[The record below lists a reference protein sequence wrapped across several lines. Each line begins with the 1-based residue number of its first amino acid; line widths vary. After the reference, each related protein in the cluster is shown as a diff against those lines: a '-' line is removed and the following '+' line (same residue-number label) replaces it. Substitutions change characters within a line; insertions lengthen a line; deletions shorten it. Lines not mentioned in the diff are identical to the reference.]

1 MVTIPNRLRVPLTA
15 DEQLA
20 EHYTD
25 NPRRLI
31 ELARETGNRALYRLA
46 IEFQAQRKRKKR
58 TRV

>member
-1 MVTIPNRLRVPLTA
+1 MMIPNRLQAPLSV
-15 DEQLA
+15 DERLA